1 VWSTPCGLD
10 MSFVLDPMAV
20 VPRDDEAGSGF
31 RHGGPPHASRVVGHL
46 WPLSTTPGHSSGDVP
61 VWPSLLGLRL

>member
-1 VWSTPCGLD
+1 

-31 RHGGPPHASRVVGHL
+31 RHGGPPHASRVVGYL
-46 WPLSTTPGHSSGDVP
+46 WPLSTTPGHSSGDVS